1 LTSDKIFTSS
11 NNIVGNKA
19 IKFSVVRYGN
29 VIGSRGSVIPIFKN
43 LIEKKNNFLPIT
55 HKDMTRFWISLD
67 SAVEFVISCFKI
79 MQGGEIFVPKIPSI
93 RITDLAHAMAPDL
106 KHKIIGIRP
115 GEKLHEKMISQNEA
129 HLTLSFK
136 KYFLIKPSIN
146 FYNRKIN
153 YSRPKSL
160 QERGKQVEDNFE
172 YTSKNNKKFL
182 IKKEIKKLIRY

>member
-1 LTSDKIFTSS
+1 
-11 NNIVGNKA
+11 
-19 IKFSVVRYGN
+19 
-29 VIGSRGSVIPIFKN
+29 
-43 LIEKKNNFLPIT
+43 
-55 HKDMTRFWISLD
+55 
-67 SAVEFVISCFKI
+67 
-79 MQGGEIFVPKIPSI
+79 
-93 RITDLAHAMAPDL
+93 MAPDL

>member
-1 LTSDKIFTSS
+1 
-11 NNIVGNKA
+11 
-19 IKFSVVRYGN
+19 
-29 VIGSRGSVIPIFKN
+29 
-43 LIEKKNNFLPIT
+43 
-55 HKDMTRFWISLD
+55 
-67 SAVEFVISCFKI
+67 
-79 MQGGEIFVPKIPSI
+79 
-93 RITDLAHAMAPDL
+93 
-106 KHKIIGIRP
+106 
-115 GEKLHEKMISQNEA
+115 MISQNEA